1 MEKQNTEQGAQ
12 LAQNLLQYAAQQQAA
27 FSAAVRD
34 MNGYET
40 ITTFWSD
47 LTIAEAFGLDAVQDT
62 FDRVKRDWGRNY
74 QYFTEFILVLNH
86 KIWQHYETNEPLA
99 RLYDKLWREA
109 DAIAATWTGEA
120 AEHYFNVTD

>member
-1 MEKQNTEQGAQ
+1 MEKQNTEQGAK
-12 LAQNLLQYAAQQQAA
+12 LAQNLLQYAAQQQAG
-27 FSAAVRD
+27 FSAAIRD

-40 ITTFWSD
+40 ITTFWAD
-47 LTIAEAFGLDAVQDT
+47 LTIAEAYGLAAVQET
-62 FDRVKRDWGRNY
+62 FDRVKRDWGGNY

-86 KIWQHYETNEPLA
+86 KIWYYYQTNEPLA